1 MFWISDIPIFLS
13 TYGMHVV
20 KMLQKHEFSQTLI
33 VIKDQAIAVTLN

>member
-1 MFWISDIPIFLS
+1 
-13 TYGMHVV
+13 MHVV

>member
-20 KMLQKHEFSQTLI
+20 KMLQKYEFSQTLI
-33 VIKDQAIAVTLN
+33 VIKDQAIAVTLH